1 MKQSNAN
8 NDPQKCPRC
17 GARSYVY
24 GLNKKYNGLLH
35 YRKCPECGWAFKTIE
50 TRIQEENR
58 HEHV

>member
-8 NDPQKCPRC
+8 NDPQKCTRC

-24 GLNKKYNGLLH
+24 GLNKKYNGLVR

-50 TRIQEENR
+50 TRIQEE
-58 HEHV
+58 E